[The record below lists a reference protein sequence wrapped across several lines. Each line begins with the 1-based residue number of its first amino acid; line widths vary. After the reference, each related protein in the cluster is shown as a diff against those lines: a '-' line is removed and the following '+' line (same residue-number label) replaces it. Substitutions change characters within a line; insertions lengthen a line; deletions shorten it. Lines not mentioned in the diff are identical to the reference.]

1 MSELY
6 TDEVITSE
14 EQIIIDSLDKPK
26 PFNILSMFGITS
38 AVEAIATK
46 QVAPFNLQRRI
57 GIDKEITITNISGK
71 DAYVILTPAPIK
83 SIETIGIALKEVSFN
98 VTFTE
103 KGEYKPQQLLVLN
116 NTKSDFDL
124 DNSQFYYTLF
134 LHIDNKWKKVWENRR
149 INGEKYNINILER
162 HIHAA
167 NVMET
172 VNIT

>member
-1 MSELY
+1 MSELH
-6 TDEVITSE
+6 TDEVITTE

-57 GIDKEITITNISGK
+57 GIEKEITITNISGK
-71 DAYVILTPAPIK
+71 NAYVILTPSPIK
-83 SIETIGIALKEVSFN
+83 SIESVGITLKEVSFN

-116 NTKSDFDL
+116 NTKSDFDM

>member
-1 MSELY
+1 MS
-6 TDEVITSE
+6 D
-14 EQIIIDSLDKPK
+14 
-26 PFNILSMFGITS
+26 M
-38 AVEAIATK
+38 
-46 QVAPFNLQRRI
+46 
-57 GIDKEITITNISGK
+57 
-71 DAYVILTPAPIK
+71 
-83 SIETIGIALKEVSFN
+83 
-98 VTFTE
+98 
-103 KGEYKPQQLLVLN
+103 
-116 NTKSDFDL
+116 

>member
-1 MSELY
+1 M
-6 TDEVITSE
+6 
-14 EQIIIDSLDKPK
+14 
-26 PFNILSMFGITS
+26 
-38 AVEAIATK
+38 
-46 QVAPFNLQRRI
+46 
-57 GIDKEITITNISGK
+57 
-71 DAYVILTPAPIK
+71 
-83 SIETIGIALKEVSFN
+83 
-98 VTFTE
+98 TFTE

-116 NTKSDFDL
+116 NTKSDFDM

-172 VNIT
+172 LKIT